1 MSTLLVNENSSRC
14 GIHHDMP
21 TPFPAMILGQGT
33 STLSPGGSW
42 QPQAAGGRLF
52 LADGLFDISY
62 GPMDVVMLDGNH
74 PHGITNLRD
83 LPGKGGSSRPELKRF
98 SIIMFST
105 FAREDRMRKH
115 GNYEGMWIPA
125 WMNKVVWK

>member
-1 MSTLLVNENSSRC
+1 
-14 GIHHDMP
+14 
-21 TPFPAMILGQGT
+21 
-33 STLSPGGSW
+33 
-42 QPQAAGGRLF
+42 
-52 LADGLFDISY
+52 
-62 GPMDVVMLDGNH
+62 MDVVMLDGNH

-98 SIIMFST
+98 SIIIFST